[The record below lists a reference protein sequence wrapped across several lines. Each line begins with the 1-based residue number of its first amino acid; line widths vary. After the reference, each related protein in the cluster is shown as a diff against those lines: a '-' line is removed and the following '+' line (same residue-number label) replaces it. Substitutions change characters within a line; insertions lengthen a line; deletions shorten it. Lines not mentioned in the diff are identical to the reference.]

1 MLYTNIVNS
10 YVNVNNVNMK
20 DDKKSNKSINMSFRC
35 TEEVGNKVET
45 WAAEEDRSISNYL
58 NRIVEKH
65 VQDKE
70 TKE

>member
-1 MLYTNIVNS
+1 MNS

-20 DDKKSNKSINMSFRC
+20 GDKKSNKSINMSFRC
-35 TEEVGNKVET
+35 TKEVGNKVET
-45 WAAEEDRSISNYL
+45 WAEEEGRSISNYL